1 MGGFLLPK
9 KKKRSWREIYLGE
22 KRGQVWT
29 DGSQQEGLHL
39 EILEMR
45 KISVSR
51 RMNLTSTLSPRLV
64 TRVQEV
70 SSFEIAW
77 RWSSIAGA
85 AILKSEI

>member
-1 MGGFLLPK
+1 M
-9 KKKRSWREIYLGE
+9 
-22 KRGQVWT
+22 
-29 DGSQQEGLHL
+29 HL

-85 AILKSEI
+85 SVLESVI